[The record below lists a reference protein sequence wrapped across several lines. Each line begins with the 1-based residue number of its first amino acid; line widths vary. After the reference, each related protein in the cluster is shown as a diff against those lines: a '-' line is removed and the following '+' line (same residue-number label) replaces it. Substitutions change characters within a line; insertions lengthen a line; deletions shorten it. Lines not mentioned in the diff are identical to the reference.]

1 VRRHN
6 LIGDTTWYRARVAAK
21 VLVEDRG
28 EVTLDLHAVNQRDE
42 IIIIAQTIVVL
53 ALRHAVE

>member
-42 IIIIAQTIVVL
+42 IIIAQTIVVL

>member
-1 VRRHN
+1 